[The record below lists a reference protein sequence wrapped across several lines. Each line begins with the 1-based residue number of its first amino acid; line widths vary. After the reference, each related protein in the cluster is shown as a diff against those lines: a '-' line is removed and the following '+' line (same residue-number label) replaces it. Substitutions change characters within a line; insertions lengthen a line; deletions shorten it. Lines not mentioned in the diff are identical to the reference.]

1 MLNGGDV
8 TQERYF
14 GGREGTEVNLYV
26 INTEF
31 DKPAGHSWFSA
42 QIEGQTPNQIIWN
55 FFLDSINARPSVE
68 AIAVDLGTLNFRE
81 GDGDSVVLAFELFGD
96 IDGRLD
102 GLSITATGELD
113 DVRDVGLVKVHLDE
127 NNNLVAD
134 PSEFLGQST
143 YTEDDGVI
151 SFDFAN
157 PVFTAGTTLRLLV
170 TYEL

>member
-1 MLNGGDV
+1 M
-8 TQERYF
+8 
-14 GGREGTEVNLYV
+14 
-26 INTEF
+26 
-31 DKPAGHSWFSA
+31 
-42 QIEGQTPNQIIWN
+42 
-55 FFLDSINARPSVE
+55 
-68 AIAVDLGTLNFRE
+68 DLGKLNFRE

-127 NNNLVAD
+127 NNNLFAD

-151 SFDFAN
+151 NFDFAN